1 MSIQDINFLKDNSK
15 ISTHKYHFCP
25 ANNSGVFN
33 FPNDEILNNVFTLHI
48 LSAKCNTDTVLE
60 ISGNDINM
68 DSMQLFATN
77 DIVYNTTGLVYEKVV
92 HPLAKLN
99 SISYNF
105 SESPTNLKCY
115 ITFIA
120 RNYEPNTNFNQN
132 MYNDLNPAYNPH
144 IIPDSSGSDED
155 TDETD
160 DESD

>member
-15 ISTHKYHFCP
+15 ISTHKYHFQTP
-25 ANNSGVFN
+25 TNESGVFN

-48 LSAKCNTDTVLE
+48 LSAKCDSTDTVLE
-60 ISGNDINM
+60 ISGNNIKM
-68 DSMQLFATN
+68 DSMQLFATT

-92 HPLAKLN
+92 HPLAKLS
-99 SISYNF
+99 SITYNF
-105 SESPTNLKCY
+105 SVQPTSICY

-144 IIPDSSGSDED
+144 IIPESSGTDED
-155 TDETD
+155 TDE
-160 DESD
+160 SD